1 MPRTSIPDSEL
12 RAFARSYSTTREDEA
27 LAARGD
33 FLQAFPLSS
42 LKTLTLDE
50 YVIGKGTASFC
61 ACVEAKTRAWAY
73 IQGATSFKFGIYF
86 GRTKSDSAKKY
97 RFTNK
102 FGKSE
107 AEAFKN
113 VKAALLKLVKA
124 GEDLDFQTIDEN
136 PLSQMFKA
144 KILSLYFPEKFFNV
158 CSSEHLEMMA
168 GELGISERQYVSES
182 QHLLVEFKNK
192 NRLTRNWSNPR
203 YMEFLY
209 GRFLPS
215 HKTTPATGTI
225 EKPKSPSKRR
235 VNFAELQEG
244 WAEIGKL
251 SEEFALAW
259 ERKRLAAT
267 KFPELAAKIA
277 DRRDRPAYGYDF
289 RSYTAPGQERYIE
302 VKSVGKEK
310 GGYRFFLSENEKS
323 TSNSTQCRDD
333 YYFYLVFYGSDKKP
347 ERVDAVRAIE
357 LYPKALVEACAFRVR
372 FSVD

>member
-1 MPRTSIPDSEL
+1 MPPTSIPDSDL

-27 LAARGD
+27 LATRGD

-42 LKTLTLDE
+42 LKTLTLDD
-50 YVIGKGTASFC
+50 YVIGKGIASFC
-61 ACVEAKTRAWAY
+61 ASVEAKTRAWAY
-73 IQGATSFKFGIYF
+73 IQGAPSFKFGIYF
-86 GRTKSDSAKKY
+86 GRTKSDPARKY

-102 FGKSE
+102 FGNSKG
-107 AEAFKN
+107 EAFRN
-113 VKAALLKLVKA
+113 VKAALLELVKA
-124 GEDLDFQTIDEN
+124 GENLDFQTIDEN

-168 GELGISERQYVSES
+168 GELGIPVCRYVSERQ
-182 QHLLVEFKNK
+182 HRIVEFKNR

-203 YMEFLY
+203 YMEFIY
-209 GRFLPS
+209 GKFLPG
-215 HKTTPATGTI
+215 HKTAPSTGTI

-259 ERKRLAAT
+259 EKKRLAAT
-267 KFPELAAKIA
+267 TFPELAAKIA

-323 TSNSTQCRDD
+323 ISNSAPCRDD

-347 ERVDAVRAIE
+347 VRVDAVRASE
-357 LYPKALVEACAFRVR
+357 LYSKAMVEACAFRVR

>member
-1 MPRTSIPDSEL
+1 MPRTSITDSEF

-33 FLQAFPLSS
+33 FLKAFPLSS
-42 LKTLTLDE
+42 LKTLTLDD

-86 GRTKSDSAKKY
+86 GRTKSDATKKY
-97 RFTNK
+97 RYTNK
-102 FGKSE
+102 FGTT
-107 AEAFKN
+107 ATDAFNN
-113 VKAALLKLVKA
+113 VKAELVKLVKA
-124 GEDLDFQTIDEN
+124 GQTLDFQAIDEN

-168 GELGISERQYVSES
+168 GELGISERKYVSEY
-182 QHLLVEFKNK
+182 QHRLVEFKNK
-192 NRLTRNWSNPR
+192 NHLTRNWSNPR

-209 GRFLPS
+209 GKFLPS
-215 HKTTPATGTI
+215 HKIAPATGTI
-225 EKPKSPSKRR
+225 EKPKSPSRRR

-244 WAEIGKL
+244 WAKIGKL

-259 ERKRLAAT
+259 EQKRLAAT
-267 KFPELAAKIA
+267 KFPELAAKIT

-310 GGYRFFLSENEKS
+310 GGYRFFLSENEKGIS
-323 TSNSTQCRDD
+323 TSDPCRDD
-333 YYFYLVFYGSDKKP
+333 YYFYLVFYGSDSKP
-347 ERVDAVRAIE
+347 ERLVAVRATE
-357 LYPKALVEACAFRVR
+357 FYPKSVVEACAFRVR